1 VTIQYKDVFAVLAH
15 AEPRCPV
22 TEDDM
27 QEPLPYLRMQ
37 ELLSF
42 VCQRAD
48 LGYSVEA
55 DRFGALLEKLVSE
68 GDNDVRDLV
77 IDALDGL
84 GTCRK
89 KVLIASRFGQKT
101 WQLWMSMPNQG
112 R

>member
-1 VTIQYKDVFAVLAH
+1 
-15 AEPRCPV
+15 
-22 TEDDM
+22 
-27 QEPLPYLRMQ
+27 
-37 ELLSF
+37 
-42 VCQRAD
+42 
-48 LGYSVEA
+48 
-55 DRFGALLEKLVSE
+55 
-68 GDNDVRDLV
+68 V